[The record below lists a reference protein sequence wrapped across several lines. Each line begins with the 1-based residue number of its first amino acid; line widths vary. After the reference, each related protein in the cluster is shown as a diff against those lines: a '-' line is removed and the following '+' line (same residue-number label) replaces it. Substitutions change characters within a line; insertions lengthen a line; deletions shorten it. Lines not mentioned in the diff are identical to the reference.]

1 MAVFLLRGEH
11 GSTYQ
16 PPDPAGTVFGDVPL
30 GTFLGAWI
38 EQLSAEEITTGC
50 GSGNYCP
57 EASVN
62 RASMAVFLL
71 RAKHGADYHP
81 PAAVGDV
88 FEDVPLGTF
97 LGDWIEQLAA
107 EGITTGCGT
116 KLYCPDQSVTRGEMA
131 VFLARTFGL

>member
-11 GSTYQ
+11 GGSHQ
-16 PPDPAGTVFGDVPL
+16 PPDAKGDVFTDVPL

-38 EQLSAEEITTGC
+38 EELAAEKITTGC
-50 GSGNYCP
+50 GQGNYCP
-57 EASVN
+57 DAPVT
-62 RASMAVFLL
+62 RDGMAVFLL

-81 PAAVGDV
+81 PAAAGDV
-88 FEDVPLGTF
+88 FDDVPLGTF